1 LKELIGFFGEHISA
15 EHSSD
20 YISFIEEFYNN
31 APNAYHSLDADG
43 YFLKVN
49 DTELKMLGYT
59 REELIGKKRFFDLQI
74 TLLTENAE
82 EFYRQFKQTGSTRN
96 LELELVS
103 KTGNHIQVLLNA
115 NAIYDKDGKFIAS
128 NSVIVDITH
137 KKALEKELMEKNQ
150 ELNHLNEQLFHTN
163 QEKIAL

>member
-1 LKELIGFFGEHISA
+1 
-15 EHSSD
+15 
-20 YISFIEEFYNN
+20 
-31 APNAYHSLDADG
+31 
-43 YFLKVN
+43 
-49 DTELKMLGYT
+49 
-59 REELIGKKRFFDLQI
+59 
-74 TLLTENAE
+74 
-82 EFYRQFKQTGSTRN
+82 
-96 LELELVS
+96 
-103 KTGNHIQVLLNA
+103 VLLNA